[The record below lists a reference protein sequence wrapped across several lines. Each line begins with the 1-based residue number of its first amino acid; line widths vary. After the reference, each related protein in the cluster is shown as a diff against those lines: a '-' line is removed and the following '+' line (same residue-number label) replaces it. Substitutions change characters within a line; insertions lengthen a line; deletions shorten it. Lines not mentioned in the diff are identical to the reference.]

1 MTTARNQFAKRIS
14 WLMEKAKVSSEKV
27 AKGTG
32 LSAVHVRKL
41 KAGISSNPTLQ
52 HLEALANYFEV
63 DTSFFTD
70 TKEESLDALYLI
82 KGKKPATV
90 LIDDQGINLST
101 LTLVKELDNN
111 ARAKEI
117 AIWMTTAEEPELRL
131 VLNVIKELRMLG
143 KERREKLHGLKK

>member
-14 WLMEKAKVSSEKV
+14 WLMEKAQVASEKV

-32 LSAVHVRKL
+32 LSAVHIRKL

-70 TKEESLDALYLI
+70 TKEESLDMLYLS
-82 KGKKPATV
+82 KGKKPASV

-101 LTLVKELDNN
+101 LILIKELDNN
-111 ARAKEI
+111 PRAKEI
-117 AIWMTTAEEPELRL
+117 AIWVTTAEEPELRL
-131 VLNVIKELRMLG
+131 VLNVIKELRILS
-143 KERREKLHGLKK
+143 KERRGKLLGLNK